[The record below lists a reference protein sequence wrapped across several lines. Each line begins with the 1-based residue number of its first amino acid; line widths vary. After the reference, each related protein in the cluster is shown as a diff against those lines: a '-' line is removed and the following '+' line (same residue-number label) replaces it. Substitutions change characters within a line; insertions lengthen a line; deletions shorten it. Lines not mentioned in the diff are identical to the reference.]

1 LRAVDALRLDLG
13 ERSYDILIGRGLI
26 DDAEHLGQ
34 AIAGGQCCIVTNE
47 TIAPLYLDRLR
58 SAIPAEKRV
67 DVCVIPDGEQYK
79 SLDTYGRIMNHLL
92 ESRHSRH
99 TTLIALGGGVVGD
112 ITGFVA
118 ATYQRGVGFIQ
129 VPTTLLAQ
137 VDSSVGGKTAVNHPL
152 GKNMIG
158 AFYQPR
164 LVLADIEILDTLP
177 QREYLAGIAEV
188 IKYGIIRDT
197 AFFDWLGLHREALLA
212 KEDEALRVAVKTSC
226 ALKAEI
232 VAADEREADVR
243 AILNYGHTF
252 AHAIETLT
260 GYAYL
265 HGEAVAIGM
274 TLAADLSARLGHL
287 AWADA
292 GRIRNLIEG
301 FGLASEL
308 PGNLAADAMIDV
320 MRLDKKSVDGRLKFV
335 VGRAIGRVE
344 TFDLDDL
351 NPLKKT
357 LEAGQRVCRV

>member
-1 LRAVDALRLDLG
+1 
-13 ERSYDILIGRGLI
+13 
-26 DDAEHLGQ
+26 
-34 AIAGGQCCIVTNE
+34 
-47 TIAPLYLDRLR
+47 
-58 SAIPAEKRV
+58 
-67 DVCVIPDGEQYK
+67 
-79 SLDTYGRIMNHLL
+79 
-92 ESRHSRH
+92 
-99 TTLIALGGGVVGD
+99 
-112 ITGFVA
+112 
-118 ATYQRGVGFIQ
+118 
-129 VPTTLLAQ
+129 
-137 VDSSVGGKTAVNHPL
+137 
-152 GKNMIG
+152 
-158 AFYQPR
+158 
-164 LVLADIEILDTLP
+164 
-177 QREYLAGIAEV
+177 
-188 IKYGIIRDT
+188 
-197 AFFDWLGLHREALLA
+197 LGLHREALLA